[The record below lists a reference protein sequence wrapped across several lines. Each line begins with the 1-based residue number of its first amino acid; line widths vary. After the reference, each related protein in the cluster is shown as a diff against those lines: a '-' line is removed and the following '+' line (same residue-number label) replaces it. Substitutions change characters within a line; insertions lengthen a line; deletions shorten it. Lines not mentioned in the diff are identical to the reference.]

1 MSSYYCIIAKHL
13 IHVSLTSHG
22 PTQWFLSH
30 YRLTEQSHVFMLSL
44 QSKSLQLHSPPGS
57 SVHGILQPRKDW
69 VAIPRLINLP
79 DPEIK
84 PVSLNSPALAG
95 RFFTT
100 SATSK
105 AHNIVPFHIKI
116 QSHMYL
122 FLPEEILSW
131 YYFRTWTECRNI
143 MCVFLCLISLLIFS
157 SILTFSYQAIF

>member
-1 MSSYYCIIAKHL
+1 MAQPSDFLVIIGLLNSPMCSCCHSSPTLCSSIAHQAPL
-13 IHVSLTSHG
+13 SMGFSSHERTG
-22 PTQWFLSH
+22 LP
-30 YRLTEQSHVFMLSL
+30 
-44 QSKSLQLHSPPGS
+44 S
-57 SVHGILQPRKDW
+57 SGLV
-69 VAIPRLINLP
+69 NLP